1 MSSKIKSII
10 PLTLGVLLATGTA
23 QPVTKATLES
33 AGATDEPREA
43 GKEWLIRSQ
52 SDWEQNTDSSLQID
66 IVKGMAEPTAEVA
79 TFTSVLK
86 TFQSK
91 QKADSIT
98 IAQSPAWEN
107 WESAGN
113 IGPGCTFDSPV
124 FLSLG
129 KNNYWFFARY
139 NRGAEQKAW
148 DRSKGPFTPKEVS
161 LDGYDMPLLTT
172 PIPTQFRAPGGLKPS
187 PYGYHAWQS
196 RDMVNWVHHGPIGD
210 KESRWMTTAEY
221 VDGKAYFYYDYPNDQ
236 DPHLIID
243 DHLTDGEVGKKW
255 EWPSRILPT
264 DQIVLLSETGKV
276 ASISFMKTGVL
287 FIPIII
293 SIRPW
298 PDMP

>member
-113 IGPGCTFDSPV
+113 IGPG
-124 FLSLG
+124 
-129 KNNYWFFARY
+129 
-139 NRGAEQKAW
+139 
-148 DRSKGPFTPKEVS
+148 
-161 LDGYDMPLLTT
+161 
-172 PIPTQFRAPGGLKPS
+172 
-187 PYGYHAWQS
+187 
-196 RDMVNWVHHGPIGD
+196 
-210 KESRWMTTAEY
+210 
-221 VDGKAYFYYDYPNDQ
+221 
-236 DPHLIID
+236 
-243 DHLTDGEVGKKW
+243 
-255 EWPSRILPT
+255 
-264 DQIVLLSETGKV
+264 
-276 ASISFMKTGVL
+276 
-287 FIPIII
+287 
-293 SIRPW
+293 
-298 PDMP
+298 